1 MKKQCFFW
9 FFCRK
14 NRNWNTLL
22 FVIHTFKYFV

>member
-9 FFCRK
+9 LFDREIK
-14 NRNWNTLL
+14 DRNTLL